1 MYVNVNNPSQVIEDM
16 YTSLENEA
24 ADLTAR
30 HTLVR
35 ETVLPLLKDLMEL
48 PSWGDVRVLALYR
61 RSLYLY
67 LRADR
72 KDSPL
77 PREITQAFHVRGDKS
92 VVVDDALSVKFH
104 FPAHRLHMMVEGYL
118 PATCRIE
125 RIEEYIPAHMGYVNK
140 IVCTGGEES
149 EELE

>member
-1 MYVNVNNPSQVIEDM
+1 MYVNVNDPSQVIEDV
-16 YTSLENEA
+16 YTSLASEA

-35 ETVLPLLKDLMEL
+35 EVVLPLLKDLMEL
-48 PSWGDVRVLALYR
+48 PSWVDVSVL
-61 RSLYLY
+61 SLYGQSLNLH
-67 LRADR
+67 LRVDR
-72 KDSPL
+72 KDSSL

-92 VVVDDALSVKFH
+92 AGEDTLSVYFR
-104 FPAHRLHMMVEGYL
+104 FTDRNLHVMVDGYL

-125 RIEEYIPAHMGYVNK
+125 RKEEYIPAHMGYVNK

-149 EELE
+149 EASE

>member
-1 MYVNVNNPSQVIEDM
+1 MYVNVNGPSQVIENV
-16 YTSLENEA
+16 YTSLASEA

-48 PSWGDVRVLALYR
+48 PAWVDVRVVALYG
-61 RSLYLY
+61 RSLHLY

-72 KDSPL
+72 KTSSL

-92 VVVDDALSVKFH
+92 VVDDALSVQFH
-104 FPAHRLHMMVEGYL
+104 FPDRDLHVMVDGYL

-125 RIEEYIPAHMGYVNK
+125 RKEEYIPAHMGYVTK
-140 IVCTGGEES
+140 VVCTGGEES

>member
-92 VVVDDALSVKFH
+92 VVDDALSVQFH
-104 FPAHRLHMMVEGYL
+104 FPAHGLHMMVEGYL

-149 EELE
+149 GELE